1 MGEETTTEQCGVQM
15 LLLGLFS
22 FGLMI
27 LNPNNTGTHSHPAF
41 SIGQKYILFVVP
53 HRLKCPESV
62 TLVCEKLLVLSV
74 EILDVI

>member
-1 MGEETTTEQCGVQM
+1 MGKGKKTQQYVVQM

-27 LNPNNTGTHSHPAF
+27 LNPNKTGTHNHPAF
-41 SIGQKYILFVVP
+41 SIGQKYVLFIVP
-53 HRLKCPESV
+53 DRLKCPESV
-62 TLVCEKLLVLSV
+62 TLVCEKLPVLSV